1 MLEHVRATTPIHAR
15 LQDAVQPLWTRLT
28 GGCRPNRDTEAALRT
43 ARFQVDETSRRASG
57 TMRRLVA
64 RP

>member
-1 MLEHVRATTPIHAR
+1 MLEHVRAEQRWHAR
-15 LQDAVQPLWTRLT
+15 VQDAFQPLWTRLT
-28 GGCRPNRDTEAALRT
+28 GGCRPNRDTVAAVRAAGFRIEEGTL
-43 ARFQVDETSRRASG
+43 RASG